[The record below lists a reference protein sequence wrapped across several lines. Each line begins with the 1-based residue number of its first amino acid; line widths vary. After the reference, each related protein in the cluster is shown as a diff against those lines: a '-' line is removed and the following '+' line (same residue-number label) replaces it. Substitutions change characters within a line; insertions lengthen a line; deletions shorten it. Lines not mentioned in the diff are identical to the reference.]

1 MINYRRFE
9 ERSPDRQ
16 YRTLLAKIKDEGEL
30 VQTQQEEPALEF
42 IGQLFNFSLENGFP
56 IVTERDLVAPDPKTG
71 RSQFVSAIAELCAF
85 LNGAQTLDEMKKFGC
100 GWWARWATPEK
111 CAKRGLPS
119 GDLGPG
125 SYGAAWGRLPT
136 SGSAPLDQITTLIE
150 QIEEHPHLRT
160 LEVSPWVPQYIPR
173 GRGRIQKVVVA
184 PCHGWFRININ
195 TEKRT
200 MTLVHRQRSA
210 DAPVGLVFNLIQ
222 YAALLLMIAQV
233 TDYTPK
239 KLVYFIDNGHIYL
252 KQMEAV
258 NKLISSPEM
267 LLPTV
272 TLDPSVKNI
281 FDFRPHHFSVSDYH
295 PQNERMVIWTPV

>member
-1 MINYRRFE
+1 MIEYRPFE
-9 ERSPDRQ
+9 ERTPDTQ
-16 YRTLLAKIKDEGEL
+16 YRELLRTIKEKGEEGD
-30 VQTQQEEPALEF
+30 TQMDHPAYKW
-42 IGQLFNFSLENGFP
+42 IGSLLRFPLENGFP
-56 IVTERDLVAPDPKTG
+56 VITERDLVSEP
-71 RSQFVSAIAELCAF
+71 SQFKMAIAELVAF
-85 LNGAQTLDEMKKFGC
+85 LNGAQTLDEMKKFGV
-100 GWWARWATPEK
+100 GWWKAWVTEEK
-111 CAKRGLPS
+111 CAKRGLPT

-125 SYGAAWGRLPT
+125 SYGAAWRRFPT
-136 SGSAPLDQITTLIE
+136 SEGKSFDQISTLIE

-173 GRGRIQKVVVA
+173 GRGRIQKVVVV
-184 PCHGWFRININ
+184 PCHGWFSININ

-200 MTLVHRQRSA
+200 MILVHRQRSA

-233 TDYTPK
+233 SDYTPK